1 MFCSQVYLGGFDSEQ
16 QAALAYDVAAIKCR
30 GEEASTNFDMND
42 YAQELAALDAVNKEE
57 LVLSLRRQSKGFVK
71 GSSKF
76 RGVTRHQKGRWE
88 ARIGQLVGRKYR
100 YLGLYDREEE
110 AAVAYDTEA
119 VRQKGFDAVT
129 NFDLSEYADVL
140 AEVSLFLFPYFYLSP
155 YGQFDFSL
163 PCVFVLQHHAS
174 RRARRTLS
182 HPTPEPPDPTAPPA
196 LPATSIK
203 QRLKAASESGR
214 GGMLEGPAAE
224 REPRGEAV
232 DAVRAFFRDG
242 PGGRSL
248 VALDPVGEVATSAG
262 NAAAAVVAARE
273 ARGARGTVW
282 APMDQA
288 QAGSLKED
296 EVGEA
301 DVLDAGAGAGGE
313 ATIQALR
320 AMVREARTQLA
331 STQKQLEVAMIGGDE
346 GGEGNGG
353 GDGGR

>member
-1 MFCSQVYLGGFDSEQ
+1 
-16 QAALAYDVAAIKCR
+16 
-30 GEEASTNFDMND
+30 
-42 YAQELAALDAVNKEE
+42 
-57 LVLSLRRQSKGFVK
+57 
-71 GSSKF
+71 
-76 RGVTRHQKGRWE
+76 
-88 ARIGQLVGRKYR
+88 
-100 YLGLYDREEE
+100 
-110 AAVAYDTEA
+110 
-119 VRQKGFDAVT
+119 
-129 NFDLSEYADVL
+129 
-140 AEVSLFLFPYFYLSP
+140 
-155 YGQFDFSL
+155 
-163 PCVFVLQHHAS
+163 
-174 RRARRTLS
+174 
-182 HPTPEPPDPTAPPA
+182 
-196 LPATSIK
+196 
-203 QRLKAASESGR
+203 
-214 GGMLEGPAAE
+214 MLEGPAAE

-273 ARGARGTVW
+273 ARGARTTVW

-296 EVGEA
+296 EVAEA
-301 DVLDAGAGAGGE
+301 DVLDAGAGAGAGGE

-346 GGEGNGG
+346 DGEGNGG

>member
-1 MFCSQVYLGGFDSEQ
+1 
-16 QAALAYDVAAIKCR
+16 
-30 GEEASTNFDMND
+30 
-42 YAQELAALDAVNKEE
+42 
-57 LVLSLRRQSKGFVK
+57 
-71 GSSKF
+71 
-76 RGVTRHQKGRWE
+76 
-88 ARIGQLVGRKYR
+88 
-100 YLGLYDREEE
+100 
-110 AAVAYDTEA
+110 
-119 VRQKGFDAVT
+119 
-129 NFDLSEYADVL
+129 
-140 AEVSLFLFPYFYLSP
+140 
-155 YGQFDFSL
+155 
-163 PCVFVLQHHAS
+163 
-174 RRARRTLS
+174 
-182 HPTPEPPDPTAPPA
+182 
-196 LPATSIK
+196 
-203 QRLKAASESGR
+203 
-214 GGMLEGPAAE
+214 MLEGPAAE

-273 ARGARGTVW
+273 ARGVARGKVW

-296 EVGEA
+296 GVAAA

>member
-1 MFCSQVYLGGFDSEQ
+1 M
-16 QAALAYDVAAIKCR
+16 
-30 GEEASTNFDMND
+30 
-42 YAQELAALDAVNKEE
+42 
-57 LVLSLRRQSKGFVK
+57 
-71 GSSKF
+71 GSS
-76 RGVTRHQKGRWE
+76 
-88 ARIGQLVGRKYR
+88 I
-100 YLGLYDREEE
+100 
-110 AAVAYDTEA
+110 
-119 VRQKGFDAVT
+119 
-129 NFDLSEYADVL
+129 DV
-140 AEVSLFLFPYFYLSP
+140 VFFL
-155 YGQFDFSL
+155 
-163 PCVFVLQHHAS
+163 LQHHAA

-273 ARGARGTVW
+273 ARGARTTVW

-296 EVGEA
+296 EVAEA
-301 DVLDAGAGAGGE
+301 DVLDAGAGAGGD

-320 AMVREARTQLA
+320 AMVREARTQLV

>member
-1 MFCSQVYLGGFDSEQ
+1 
-16 QAALAYDVAAIKCR
+16 
-30 GEEASTNFDMND
+30 
-42 YAQELAALDAVNKEE
+42 
-57 LVLSLRRQSKGFVK
+57 
-71 GSSKF
+71 
-76 RGVTRHQKGRWE
+76 
-88 ARIGQLVGRKYR
+88 
-100 YLGLYDREEE
+100 
-110 AAVAYDTEA
+110 
-119 VRQKGFDAVT
+119 
-129 NFDLSEYADVL
+129 
-140 AEVSLFLFPYFYLSP
+140 
-155 YGQFDFSL
+155 
-163 PCVFVLQHHAS
+163 
-174 RRARRTLS
+174 
-182 HPTPEPPDPTAPPA
+182 
-196 LPATSIK
+196 
-203 QRLKAASESGR
+203 
-214 GGMLEGPAAE
+214 MLEGPAAE

-273 ARGARGTVW
+273 ARGARGKGW

-288 QAGSLKED
+288 QAGSLRED
-296 EVGEA
+296 EVAGA
-301 DVLDAGAGAGGE
+301 DVLDAGAGAGAGGE

>member
-140 AEVSLFLFPYFYLSP
+140 AEVSSFLFTYFYLSP
-155 YGQFDFSL
+155 YGHFDY
-163 PCVFVLQHHAS
+163 
-174 RRARRTLS
+174 
-182 HPTPEPPDPTAPPA
+182 
-196 LPATSIK
+196 
-203 QRLKAASESGR
+203 
-214 GGMLEGPAAE
+214 
-224 REPRGEAV
+224 
-232 DAVRAFFRDG
+232 
-242 PGGRSL
+242 
-248 VALDPVGEVATSAG
+248 
-262 NAAAAVVAARE
+262 
-273 ARGARGTVW
+273 
-282 APMDQA
+282 
-288 QAGSLKED
+288 
-296 EVGEA
+296 
-301 DVLDAGAGAGGE
+301 
-313 ATIQALR
+313 
-320 AMVREARTQLA
+320 
-331 STQKQLEVAMIGGDE
+331 
-346 GGEGNGG
+346 
-353 GDGGR
+353 

>member
-1 MFCSQVYLGGFDSEQ
+1 
-16 QAALAYDVAAIKCR
+16 
-30 GEEASTNFDMND
+30 
-42 YAQELAALDAVNKEE
+42 
-57 LVLSLRRQSKGFVK
+57 
-71 GSSKF
+71 
-76 RGVTRHQKGRWE
+76 
-88 ARIGQLVGRKYR
+88 
-100 YLGLYDREEE
+100 
-110 AAVAYDTEA
+110 
-119 VRQKGFDAVT
+119 
-129 NFDLSEYADVL
+129 
-140 AEVSLFLFPYFYLSP
+140 
-155 YGQFDFSL
+155 
-163 PCVFVLQHHAS
+163 
-174 RRARRTLS
+174 
-182 HPTPEPPDPTAPPA
+182 
-196 LPATSIK
+196 
-203 QRLKAASESGR
+203 
-214 GGMLEGPAAE
+214 MLEGPAAE

-242 PGGRSL
+242 PCGRSL

-282 APMDQA
+282 APMDGTA

-331 STQKQLEVAMIGGDE
+331 STQKQLEVAMIGVDE

>member
-140 AEVSLFLFPYFYLSP
+140 AEVSLFLFPYFYFISVWAVRLLTSCFFCHSTTRLDGLGVLYPTPRPSP
-155 YGQFDFSL
+155 RTL
-163 PCVFVLQHHAS
+163 PPRPRYPRRPSSRGSRLRAS
-174 RRARRTLS
+174 PAAGVCSKGRRRRGSRGARRLTPSEPSSGTARAAGPSWRSIPSVRWRRARETRRRRS
-182 HPTPEPPDPTAPPA
+182 
-196 LPATSIK
+196 S
-203 QRLKAASESGR
+203 RRGR
-214 GGMLEGPAAE
+214 RGVW
-224 REPRGEAV
+224 RGE
-232 DAVRAFFRDG
+232 RFGRPWIRLRRD
-242 PGGRSL
+242 R
-248 VALDPVGEVATSAG
+248 
-262 NAAAAVVAARE
+262 
-273 ARGARGTVW
+273 
-282 APMDQA
+282 
-288 QAGSLKED
+288 
-296 EVGEA
+296 
-301 DVLDAGAGAGGE
+301 
-313 ATIQALR
+313 
-320 AMVREARTQLA
+320 
-331 STQKQLEVAMIGGDE
+331 
-346 GGEGNGG
+346 
-353 GDGGR
+353 

>member
-1 MFCSQVYLGGFDSEQ
+1 
-16 QAALAYDVAAIKCR
+16 
-30 GEEASTNFDMND
+30 
-42 YAQELAALDAVNKEE
+42 
-57 LVLSLRRQSKGFVK
+57 
-71 GSSKF
+71 
-76 RGVTRHQKGRWE
+76 
-88 ARIGQLVGRKYR
+88 
-100 YLGLYDREEE
+100 
-110 AAVAYDTEA
+110 
-119 VRQKGFDAVT
+119 
-129 NFDLSEYADVL
+129 
-140 AEVSLFLFPYFYLSP
+140 
-155 YGQFDFSL
+155 
-163 PCVFVLQHHAS
+163 
-174 RRARRTLS
+174 
-182 HPTPEPPDPTAPPA
+182 
-196 LPATSIK
+196 
-203 QRLKAASESGR
+203 
-214 GGMLEGPAAE
+214 MLEGPAAE

-296 EVGEA
+296 EV
-301 DVLDAGAGAGGE
+301 AGAGGE

>member
-1 MFCSQVYLGGFDSEQ
+1 
-16 QAALAYDVAAIKCR
+16 
-30 GEEASTNFDMND
+30 
-42 YAQELAALDAVNKEE
+42 
-57 LVLSLRRQSKGFVK
+57 
-71 GSSKF
+71 
-76 RGVTRHQKGRWE
+76 
-88 ARIGQLVGRKYR
+88 
-100 YLGLYDREEE
+100 
-110 AAVAYDTEA
+110 
-119 VRQKGFDAVT
+119 
-129 NFDLSEYADVL
+129 
-140 AEVSLFLFPYFYLSP
+140 
-155 YGQFDFSL
+155 
-163 PCVFVLQHHAS
+163 
-174 RRARRTLS
+174 
-182 HPTPEPPDPTAPPA
+182 
-196 LPATSIK
+196 
-203 QRLKAASESGR
+203 
-214 GGMLEGPAAE
+214 MLEGPAAE

-273 ARGARGTVW
+273 ARGARTTVW

-296 EVGEA
+296 EVAEA
-301 DVLDAGAGAGGE
+301 DVLDAGAGAGAGGE

-320 AMVREARTQLA
+320 AMVREARTQLV